1 MNKFT
6 QHIPNFCDGFERRVF
21 EFSDLDDLVLKLG
34 GYASSLVYD
43 DGHLLSVSKDGTEWR
58 VIGRVDNP
66 VEGLAKWRGSPH
78 TVVEIESVHG
88 WGLDT
93 FEPQTIGNSFTI
105 YSKEDIKLYW
115 GFKNTIMGEL
125 KDGRCFL
132 GVDK

>member
-6 QHIPNFCDGFERRVF
+6 QHIPNYCDGFERKVF
-21 EFSDLDDLVLKLG
+21 EFSDLDDLALKLG
-34 GYASSLVYD
+34 GYVYSLVYD
-43 DGHLLSVSKDGTEWR
+43 DGHLLSLSKGGTEWR
-58 VIGRVDNP
+58 VIGRVDKP

-93 FEPQTIGNSFTI
+93 FEPQSIGNSFTI

>member
-6 QHIPNFCDGFERRVF
+6 QHIPNYFDGFERRVF
-21 EFSDLDDLVLKLG
+21 EFSDLDDLASKLG
-34 GYASSLVYD
+34 GYARSLVYD
-43 DGHLLSVSKDGTEWR
+43 DGLLLSLSKGGTEWR

-66 VEGLAKWRGSPH
+66 VEGLAKWRGEPR
-78 TVVEIESVHG
+78 TVVEIESVRG

-93 FEPQTIGNSFTI
+93 FEPKLIGDSFTI
-105 YSKEDIKLYW
+105 YTKEDVKLYW
-115 GFKNTIMGEL
+115 RFRDTIMGEL